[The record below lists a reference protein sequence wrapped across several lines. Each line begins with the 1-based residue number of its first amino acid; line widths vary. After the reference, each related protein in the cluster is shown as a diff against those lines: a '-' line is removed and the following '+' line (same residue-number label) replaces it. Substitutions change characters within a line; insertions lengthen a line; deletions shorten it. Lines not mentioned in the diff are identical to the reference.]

1 MLKSRRGAEWAPLYL
16 LVVTVIAA
24 VLLVTV
30 LKPILRRAAAQ
41 AGETTAEAQDIARA
55 AIFIGQLLF

>member
-1 MLKSRRGAEWAPLYL
+1 MKRRGAEWTPLYL
-16 LVVTVIAA
+16 LIVTVIAA

-41 AGETTAEAQDIARA
+41 ASETTAEAQEFAQA
-55 AIFIGQLLF
+55 ALFVGQLLF